1 MESDAYI
8 VAKRIPAGTISQIRR
23 AEDFDGDEY
32 QTLCEVMNGTF
43 LMNLDMNRQ
52 LYCTIQRLD
61 DNMEQGFAVAYL
73 NQSNGV
79 YYPMDEVETEE
90 VRTVY
95 RTNAAVW
102 DEEISNV
109 SGTYVS
115 VKVPVLEKGEVCGV
129 VSVGSETSVIESM
142 ITRLQIQIIMS
153 IVVIL
158 LLIWLITSEI
168 MAWFTNKALYKNSVA
183 EGDKEALPGHL
194 IRLLV
199 FAVFACY
206 NMSATFLPVWIL
218 RNSGVFPESSREFMS
233 SLPITV
239 NIFVIG
245 TMSLFT
251 AGAVRRLGIKTILLV
266 STACSLIGNLL
277 MFLFPSYYSIF
288 GGLIISGIGVG
299 LITNALNVMLTYIR
313 NEENRQWGFTVYN
326 AAQLSGVNFGMLL
339 GSLLAVAVGQRPV
352 FLVVAI
358 AWLLLM
364 LTGNLL
370 VRQLSNLLASDSQ
383 EGDAQKEGISTARFL
398 FNKPV
403 LSFIVLM
410 QNPYIVFN
418 SFVMFYVPLFCGNN
432 GFDETIVSILIL
444 VYSEVAIMTGDMLTQ
459 RMTKLL
465 GNFGMYAAFATNILA
480 VLVFAL
486 TRNMLGIVLA
496 LLMMGTAAA
505 YGKTMQQTW
514 FLKQTPVQRYG
525 EDRAM
530 GVYNFT
536 ENIGESL
543 GPIVFGSLMA
553 QNPLM
558 AAVAPFCAAMATLGS
573 GHLALNFKELRKK

>member
-1 MESDAYI
+1 MMDWPVFLFTQITSAAL
-8 VAKRIPAGTISQIRR
+8 VASMLG
-23 AEDFDGDEY
+23 
-32 QTLCEVMNGTF
+32 L
-43 LMNLDMNRQ
+43 LL
-52 LYCTIQRLD
+52 
-61 DNMEQGFAVAYL
+61 
-73 NQSNGV
+73 
-79 YYPMDEVETEE
+79 
-90 VRTVY
+90 
-95 RTNAAVW
+95 AAVMPGFDRW
-102 DEEISNV
+102 S
-109 SGTYVS
+109 
-115 VKVPVLEKGEVCGV
+115 KRFFL
-129 VSVGSETSVIESM
+129 
-142 ITRLQIQIIMS
+142 
-153 IVVIL
+153 
-158 LLIWLITSEI
+158 
-168 MAWFTNKALYKNSVA
+168 ALFS
-183 EGDKEALPGHL
+183 
-194 IRLLV
+194 LLV
-199 FAVFACY
+199 VFSAVGIGESVLYAGFRQTT
-206 NMSATFLPVWIL
+206 ATIL
-218 RNSGVFPESSREFMS
+218 FRIFDYLA

-245 TMSLFT
+245 IMSLFT
-251 AGAVRRLGIKTILLV
+251 AGAVRRLGIETILLV
-266 STACSLIGNLL
+266 STACSLAGNLL

-288 GGLIISGIGVG
+288 GGLVISGIGVG
-299 LITNALNVMLTYIR
+299 LITNATNVMLTYIR

-410 QNPYIVFN
+410 QNPYIIFN